1 MSRLIWD
8 QRENPVCLFQPMLT
22 QSMPLPTPI
31 NVKLFKLHK
40 SVPIAL
46 AALTLLSLNLQA
58 QTKTNLPDVEI
69 IGTSP
74 LPGLGQPRNEIAAPV
89 QSARSRDLEASGAL
103 DLSDFMNRRLGSV
116 HVNEMQGNPFQLDVS
131 FRGYTASPLLG
142 TPQGLSVHM
151 DGVRMN
157 QPFGDIVSWDLIPR
171 GAISSLTLMPGS
183 NPLFGLNTLGG
194 ALSVQT
200 KNGFRDPGTSLTMTA
215 GSHQRYAI
223 EFEHGGSNDKGL
235 NWYLNSNL
243 FKERGWRDDS
253 PSDVRQFFGKFGW
266 RDDASDLSLTLAHAD
281 NQLTGN
287 GLQEQGFL
295 YRDRASVYTKP
306 DETQNRSTLFN
317 LAASHSVN
325 EHLQLSGNLYYRRLH
340 SATLNGDINEAAL
353 NQALYQPSAD
363 DRNALAAAGYTGYP
377 LGGANA
383 ASTPFPFWRC
393 IAQGLQNDEP
403 AEKCN
408 ALINRTKAAQTNYGV
423 SGQLTWLGTLAGR
436 SNQFLVGAALD
447 ASQIDFTQSTQLGY
461 LNPDRSVTG
470 IASFGDGVTGGVVD
484 GSPFD
489 TRVNV
494 SGSIQTWS
502 LFASDTLALQDNLH
516 LTLSGRF
523 NATRI
528 ENRDQ
533 IHADG
538 NPASL
543 RGDHRFER
551 FNPAIGLTYSPSR
564 SLNIYAGYS
573 ESSRA
578 PTSIEL
584 GCANPEQPCK
594 LPNAMAGDPPLD
606 QVVTKTLELGLR
618 GSGANALQWNAG
630 VFSAQNEND
639 ILFVADNQAG
649 FGYFKNFGK
658 TRRQGLELGL
668 GGKTG
673 KLSWGAQYTWL
684 DATYASRETV
694 NGSSNSSN
702 SAAAA
707 GTPGLDGTIEILP
720 GDRLPL
726 VPDQMLKLFA
736 DYAATSNI
744 TLGASM
750 VAVSGALARGNENGL
765 HRPDGRIYQG
775 DGNTAGYAVFNVS
788 GNFRVTPQLQ
798 WVAQVSNL
806 FDTRYNTAAQLGANG
821 FDANGNFQA
830 RPFGGSAAG
839 GFPLQ
844 HSTFYAPGAPRAVSL
859 ALKYTFK

>member
-1 MSRLIWD
+1 MSTPNPKKS
-8 QRENPVCLFQPMLT
+8 QRSKFQ
-22 QSMPLPTPI
+22 
-31 NVKLFKLHK
+31 K
-40 SVPIAL
+40 SVPVTTVVFAL
-46 AALTLLSLNLQA
+46 LVPSVQA
-58 QTKTNLPDVEI
+58 QRAASLPDVEI

-74 LPGLGQPRNEIAAPV
+74 LPGIGQPRNEIAAPV
-89 QSARSRDLEASGAL
+89 QSARNRDIQASGAL

-116 HVNEMQGNPFQLDVS
+116 HVNEMQGNPFQLDVNY
-131 FRGYTASPLLG
+131 RGYTASPLLG
-142 TPQGLSVHM
+142 TPQGLSVYM
-151 DGVRMN
+151 DGIRMN
-157 QPFGDIVSWDLIPR
+157 QPFGDVVSWDLIPR
-171 GAISSLTLMPGS
+171 GAISTLTLMPGS

-200 KNGFRDPGTSLTMTA
+200 KNGFRDPGTSLAFTA

-223 EFEHGGSNDKGL
+223 EFEHGGSNESGL
-235 NWYLNSNL
+235 NWFLNSNL
-243 FKERGWRDDS
+243 FKERGWRNDS
-253 PSDVRQFFGKFGW
+253 PSDVRQFFGKLGW
-266 RDDASDLSLTLAHAD
+266 RNGATDLSLTLAHAD

-287 GLQEQGFL
+287 GLQEQGL
-295 YRDRASVYTKP
+295 LLRDRASVYTKP
-306 DETQNRSTLFN
+306 DETQNRSTLLN
-317 LAASHSVN
+317 LAATHSVN
-325 EHLQLSGNLYYRRLH
+325 DNLQISGNLYYRRLN
-340 SATLNGDINEAAL
+340 SATLNGDINEGSL
-353 NQALYQPSAD
+353 NQSVYQPNAD
-363 DRNALAAAGYTGYP
+363 DITALATAGYTGYP
-377 LGGANA
+377 NSGANA
-383 ASTPFPFWRC
+383 ANTPFPFWRC

-408 ALINRTKAAQTNYGV
+408 GLINRTQAAQTNYGV

-436 SNQFLVGAALD
+436 RNQFLLGGVLD
-447 ASQIDFTQSTQLGY
+447 ASQIDFTQNTQLGY

-470 IASFGDGVTGGVVD
+470 IPSFGDGVTGGVVD
-484 GSPFD
+484 GNPFD
-489 TRVNV
+489 TRVNL
-494 SGSIQTWS
+494 SGQIRTWS

-523 NATRI
+523 NSTRI
-528 ENRDQ
+528 ENRDR
-533 IHADG
+533 IHADSD
-538 NPASL
+538 PASL
-543 RGDHRFER
+543 GGDHRFER

-606 QVVTKTLELGLR
+606 QVVTRTLELGLR
-618 GSGANALQWNAG
+618 GTGGSALQWNAG

-668 GGKTG
+668 AGKTG

-694 NGSSNSSN
+694 NGSSNSTN
-702 SAAAA
+702 STAAA
-707 GTPGLDGTIEILP
+707 GTPGLDGTLEILP
-720 GDRLPL
+720 GDRIPL
-726 VPDQMLKLFA
+726 VPDQILKLFA
-736 DYAATSNI
+736 DYAPASNI

-765 HRPDGRIYQG
+765 HRADGRTYQG
-775 DGNTAGYAVFNVS
+775 DGNSAGYAVFNVS

-821 FDANGNFQA
+821 FDANGSFQA
-830 RPFGGSAAG
+830 RPFGGSAAI

-844 HSTFYAPGAPRAVSL
+844 HSTFYAPGAPRALSVTV
-859 ALKYTFK
+859 KYTFN